1 MATTRTE
8 TVTVTD
14 GSFAGHLS
22 LPDAGSGPG
31 VLLLQEI
38 FGVNDFLRQK
48 AEDLAALGYVV
59 LAPDVFWRI
68 EPGIELP
75 HDDAG
80 LQRGFE
86 VVGRY
91 NAEIE
96 LSTKAADLVAALD
109 HLGALPEVSGGVAVM
124 GYCLGGFLAYLT
136 AAEGEPAACVSY
148 YGSGIADALGLADS
162 IGCPVL
168 FHFGG
173 RDPYI
178 PSEQIEA
185 VTAAF
190 AGRPDVTVRLEPE
203 AGHAFENLLAP
214 QFAMPEPAARSWA
227 ATVDW
232 LGEHLKG

>member
-8 TVTVTD
+8 TITVTD

-48 AEDLAALGYVV
+48 AGDLAALGYVV

-68 EPGIELP
+68 EPGVELP

-80 LQRGFE
+80 LERGFE

-91 NAEIE
+91 NTEID
-96 LSTKAADLVAALD
+96 LSTKAADLVAALE
-109 HLGALPEVSGGVAVM
+109 HLEALPEVSGGVAVM

-148 YGSGIADALGLADS
+148 YGSGIADALGLVDS
-162 IGCPVL
+162 IHCPVL

-178 PSEQIEA
+178 PNEQIEA

-190 AGRPDVTVRLEPE
+190 AGRPDVTVRVEPE

-214 QFAMPEPAARSWA
+214 RFAMPEPAARSWA
-227 ATVDW
+227 ATVEW
-232 LGEHLKG
+232 LAEHLKG